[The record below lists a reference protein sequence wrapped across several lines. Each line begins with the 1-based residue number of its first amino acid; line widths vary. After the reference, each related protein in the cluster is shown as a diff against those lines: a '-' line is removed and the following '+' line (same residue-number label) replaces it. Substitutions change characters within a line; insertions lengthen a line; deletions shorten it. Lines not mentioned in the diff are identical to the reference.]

1 MLIEKYILDPLSVI
15 VKLAILSKKPIGT
28 KIAIWS
34 NTIYI
39 QEIGVFQSL
48 VRILYKNTKDDVQYL
63 YNPIELACKNY
74 LTPYYTQTYPDI
86 KNLFSNAIKG
96 LDKLKETYSHNI
108 IITHSLNLYTSLI
121 NNYLGD
127 NFNSNLYT
135 SDIIT
140 NEYKKEEL
148 HKIFSNTW
156 VPNQIKTDKN
166 DEKKERKEERIK
178 AILNLIDF
186 IDKDTEFN
194 NSVKCLEEFM
204 CIIDNE
210 TRTKIDAINYE
221 YDTKELEKKNIGQ
234 KQTNSIKSIVN
245 TLTTNVNS
253 NTSTN
258 TNTNTNINNNIVN
271 NINTNTN
278 NVNTN
283 QKSNK
288 SNTNK

>member
-15 VKLAILSKKPIGT
+15 VKLAILSKKPVGT

-74 LTPYYTQTYPDI
+74 LTAYYIQTYPDI

-140 NEYKKEEL
+140 GEYKKEEL

-156 VPNQIKTDKN
+156 VPNQIKTD
-166 DEKKERKEERIK
+166 EKKERKEERKEERIK

-204 CIIDNE
+204 FIIDNE

-221 YDTKELEKKNIGQ
+221 HDTKELEKKNISQ

-253 NTSTN
+253 NT
-258 TNTNTNINNNIVN
+258 NINNNIVN
-271 NINTNTN
+271 NVNMNTN